1 MGDKVNIL
9 LVDDEPGKLLSYE
22 VMLSSLGENLIK
34 AESGRQALEQ
44 ILSNDIAVV
53 LVDVVMPDM
62 DGFELATLIHQHPR
76 YQKTALIFV
85 SAVQIGDLDYLR
97 GYECGAVDYVSVP
110 VVPEILRARVS
121 VFVDLY
127 RKTRELERLNGELEQ
142 RVAERTRELE
152 ATAARLREAD
162 RRKDQFL
169 AMLAHE
175 LRNPLAPIRN
185 AVAILK
191 QLGPVEPRIQRVRE
205 IIDRQVGHMAHLLDD
220 LLDVSR
226 ITSSKIDLRPERLDL
241 GALLAHAAEDFREE
255 LERAGLALV
264 LELPEAPLWTEGDP
278 TRLAQV
284 VGNLLSNAA
293 KFTPAGGQVGV
304 RLTTADDRLAADP
317 MESGRGKPLSQAIR
331 PIGEPLSSGAEAV
344 SGQRSAVI
352 TIWDTGMGIE
362 PEMLPRVFDTFTQA
376 DRSLD
381 RSRGGLGL
389 GLALVKGMV
398 EMHQGQVQVESPGPE
413 KGTIFTIRL
422 PLIASSDCSSG
433 TPAPS
438 PALQGERSAARI
450 LLIEDN
456 TDTAETLRDLLDL
469 SGYPVEVARSGPE
482 GIAYARQFQP
492 ELVICDIGLPGMD
505 GYGVART
512 LRQEPTTARVHL
524 IALSGYAQEEDLQ
537 RSREAGFDWHL
548 KKPIEFSEL
557 IRVLQLLPSPG
568 RCAAGS
574 KSDCLSG

>member
-1 MGDKVNIL
+1 MREKVNIL

-34 AESGRQALEQ
+34 ADSGRRALEC
-44 ILSNDIAVV
+44 ILNNEIAVV

-127 RKTRELERLNGELEQ
+127 RKTRELERLNQELEQ

-162 RRKDQFL
+162 RRKDQFM

-185 AVAILK
+185 AITLLK
-191 QLGPVEPRIQRVRE
+191 QLGPPPASATAADWPRLERVRE
-205 IIDRQVGHMAHLLDD
+205 IIDRQTGHMAHLLDD

-226 ITSSKIDLRPERLDL
+226 ITRGKIDLRPERLDL
-241 GALLAHAAEDFREE
+241 AALLAHTGEDFREE
-255 LERAGLALV
+255 LERAGLTLV
-264 LELPEAPLWTEGDP
+264 MELPETPLWTEGDP

-284 VGNLLSNAA
+284 VGNLLSNAI
-293 KFTPAGGQVGV
+293 KFTPAGGRVVVQLSPDPRTGESV
-304 RLTTADDRLAADP
+304 LTI
-317 MESGRGKPLSQAIR
+317 S
-331 PIGEPLSSGAEAV
+331 
-344 SGQRSAVI
+344 
-352 TIWDTGMGIE
+352 DTGIGIE
-362 PEMLPRVFDTFTQA
+362 PEMLPRVFETFAQA
-376 DRSLD
+376 DHSLD

-389 GLALVKGMV
+389 GLALVKGIV
-398 EMHQGQVQVESPGPE
+398 ELHRGQVHVQSPGRD
-413 KGTIFTIRL
+413 KGTTFTIRL
-422 PLIASSDCSSG
+422 PLGRAVLGAGLLGAVGGPSAPS
-433 TPAPS
+433 TQHPAPPS
-438 PALQGERSAARI
+438 RAARI

-456 TDTAETLRDLLDL
+456 PDTAETLRDLLEL
-469 SGYPVEVARSGPE
+469 AGYTVDVARSGVE
-482 GIAYARQFQP
+482 GIACVLQFRP

-505 GYGVART
+505 GYQVARA
-512 LRQEPTTARVHL
+512 LRKEPASASARL
-524 IALSGYAQEEDLQ
+524 IALSGYAREEDLQ
-537 RSREAGFDWHL
+537 RSREAGFNWHL
-548 KKPIEFSEL
+548 KKPVEFNEL
-557 IRVLQLLPSPG
+557 LRILQPVPSPG
-568 RCAAGS
+568 S
-574 KSDCLSG
+574 CLTLVDG

>member
-44 ILSNDIAVV
+44 ILSHDIAVV

-127 RKTRELERLNGELEQ
+127 RKTRELERLNRELEQ
-142 RVAERTRELE
+142 RVADRTRELE

-255 LERAGLALV
+255 LGQAGLALV
-264 LELPEAPLWTEGDP
+264 LELPDAPLWTEGDP

-304 RLTTADDRLAADP
+304 RLAA
-317 MESGRGKPLSQAIR
+317 
-331 PIGEPLSSGAEAV
+331 EPPSGACRVPSAECRAGERPDGLPHPGAAHGTRH
-344 SGQRSAVI
+344 SARERSEAVI

-398 EMHQGQVQVESPGPE
+398 EMHGGCVQVESPGPE

-422 PLIASSDCSSG
+422 PLTASVDLSSRA
-433 TPAPS
+433 PAPA
-438 PALQGERSAARI
+438 PAFPGERSAGRI

-482 GIAYARQFQP
+482 GLAYARQFQP
-492 ELVICDIGLPGMD
+492 EFVICDIGLPGMD
-505 GYGVART
+505 GYEVART
-512 LRQEPTTARVHL
+512 LRQEPATARVHL

-548 KKPIEFSEL
+548 KKPIEFNEL
-557 IRVLQLLPSPG
+557 VRVLQRLPSPDQ
-568 RCAAGS
+568 CLAGS
-574 KSDCLSG
+574 KPAPPSG

>member
-1 MGDKVNIL
+1 MPDIDKVNIL

-34 AESGRQALEQ
+34 ADSARRALEC
-44 ILSNDIAVV
+44 ILTHEIAVV

-110 VVPEILRARVS
+110 VIPEILRARVS

-127 RKTRELERLNGELEQ
+127 RKTRELERLNQELEQ

-162 RRKDQFL
+162 RRKDEFL

-185 AVAILK
+185 AITLLK
-191 QLGPVEPRIQRVRE
+191 QMGPPVSTVTAADWPRIQRVRE
-205 IIDRQVGHMAHLLDD
+205 VIDRQTGHMAHLLDD

-226 ITSSKIDLRPERLDL
+226 ITRGKIELRRERLDL
-241 GALLAHAAEDFREE
+241 MALLTNAVEDFREE
-255 LERAGLALV
+255 LERAGLTLA
-264 LELPEAPLWTEGDP
+264 LELPLAPVWTEGDV

-293 KFTPAGGQVGV
+293 KFTPAGGRVMMS
-304 RLTTADDRLAADP
+304 LAAD
-317 MESGRGKPLSQAIR
+317 EVAR
-331 PIGEPLSSGAEAV
+331 EAV
-344 SGQRSAVI
+344 L
-352 TIWDTGMGIE
+352 TISDTGMGIE
-362 PEMLPRVFDTFTQA
+362 PEMVPRVFETFAQA

-398 EMHQGQVQVESPGPE
+398 DLHRGRVNVESPGPE
-413 KGTIFTIRL
+413 QGSVFTVRL
-422 PLIASSDCSSG
+422 PLAAGVPVASA
-433 TPAPS
+433 APS
-438 PALQGERSAARI
+438 ASLVLAGQCRARRI
-450 LLIEDN
+450 LLIEDSP
-456 TDTAETLRDLLDL
+456 DMAATLRDLLDL
-469 SGYPVEVARSGPE
+469 MGYTVEVAYSGVE
-482 GIAYARQFQP
+482 GIARACQFQP
-492 ELVICDIGLPGMD
+492 ELVVCDIGLPGMD
-505 GYGVART
+505 GYEVARA
-512 LRQEPTTARVHL
+512 LRRDPATAGVHL

-537 RSREAGFDWHL
+537 RSREAGFDRHL
-548 KKPIEFSEL
+548 KKPVEITEL
-557 IRVLQLLPSPG
+557 DRVLQSAP
-568 RCAAGS
+568 AARH
-574 KSDCLSG
+574 CLTG

>member
-44 ILSNDIAVV
+44 ILSNEIAVV

-255 LERAGLALV
+255 LARAGLGLV

-284 VGNLLSNAA
+284 VGNLLSNSA

-304 RLTTADDRLAADP
+304 RLVADP
-317 MESGRGKPLSQAIR
+317 SAC
-331 PIGEPLSSGAEAV
+331 EAV
-344 SGQRSAVI
+344 L

-381 RSRGGLGL
+381 RSWGGLGL

-398 EMHQGQVQVESPGPE
+398 EMHQGQVRVESPGPE

-422 PLIASSDCSSG
+422 PLIASSDRSSG

-512 LRQEPTTARVHL
+512 LRQEPATARVHL

-557 IRVLQLLPSPG
+557 VRVLQLLPSPD

-574 KSDCLSG
+574 KSDCLTG